1 MKATPTDSES
11 PRLNEANSI
20 ESWREASEILE
31 RHNRWRRGEEIPMED
46 PKILGKAIDIV
57 LCELHNAM
65 SFIDSGSLF
74 EKGYEEGY
82 NDATREACK
91 EIAKNYRPNP

>member
-11 PRLNEANSI
+11 LRLNEANSI

-74 EKGYEEGY
+74 E
-82 NDATREACK
+82 